1 MMSAASVIPGN
12 RDLRIDAFRGLALV
26 MIVINH
32 MPAGLW
38 SLGTLRSWGLSDS
51 AELFVLLAGVAAA
64 FAYGRFF
71 DRGEHGLGIAAV
83 FSRLFT
89 LYRAHL
95 LLFLLVGAICVIGAE
110 RFNEPSHL
118 EALGFDTFLQNP
130 SGFLGHV
137 VTLSFLPGYLDI
149 LPLYVVLLA
158 ALPLWFWLGRVYWA
172 LPLAVG
178 LALWLLVQ
186 FFPFNLPNTRTAR
199 EWTFNPFAWQ
209 LLFVIGFTI
218 GRRVSLRQGFGWLAQ
233 PNIARVITGLAVLY
247 TLAALAIT
255 APWREIPGYEN
266 ATLINPA
273 WFGAISKTDLHIAR
287 LVDILAKAWLV
298 VVFVRPDAIWL
309 SRGPMRLAG
318 LLGRNSLEV
327 FFAGTLL
334 STVGG
339 IVIVIHNYHPGVVAA
354 IVWLSIV
361 LMLAI
366 AQTVEWREA
375 GFANLSKARREAQ
388 VARNPATTA
397 EIVSVRSPATPYVA
411 SKPQMTLSSVNDS
424 SRAVLLAL
432 DPKA

>member
-1 MMSAASVIPGN
+1 MQNSSLISGQ

-38 SLGTLRSWGLSDS
+38 SLTTLRSWGFSDS
-51 AELFVLLAGVAAA
+51 AELFVLLAGIAAA

-71 DRGEHGLGIAAV
+71 DRGEHGLGLAGV

-130 SGFLGHV
+130 AGFFGHV

-158 ALPLWFWLGRVYWA
+158 MLPLWFWLGRVHWA
-172 LPLAVG
+172 LPLAVSFV
-178 LALWLLVQ
+178 LWLVVQ

-218 GRRVSLRQGFGWLAQ
+218 GRRVSARQGLGWLGR
-233 PNIARVITGLAVLY
+233 PNLARSVTVLAVLY
-247 TLAALAIT
+247 TLAAFAIT

-266 ATLINPA
+266 AILINPA

-287 LVDILAKAWLV
+287 LLDILAKAWLV
-298 VVFVRPDAIWL
+298 IVFIRPDAAWL
-309 SRGPMRLAG
+309 ARGPMRLAG
-318 LLGRNSLEV
+318 LMGRHSLEV
-327 FFAGTLL
+327 FFAGTILA
-334 STVGG
+334 TMGG
-339 IVIVIHNYHPGVVAA
+339 ILIVIHNYHPGIVALTVWSSILAMLGVAA
-354 IVWLSIV
+354 L
-361 LMLAI
+361 
-366 AQTVEWREA
+366 VEWREVGLA
-375 GFANLSKARREAQ
+375 KLAKARREAQ
-388 VARNPATTA
+388 AQAAT
-397 EIVSVRSPATPYVA
+397 VSVSAPVRSAAPYIA
-411 SKPQMTLSSVNDS
+411 ANPQAELNPVNDS